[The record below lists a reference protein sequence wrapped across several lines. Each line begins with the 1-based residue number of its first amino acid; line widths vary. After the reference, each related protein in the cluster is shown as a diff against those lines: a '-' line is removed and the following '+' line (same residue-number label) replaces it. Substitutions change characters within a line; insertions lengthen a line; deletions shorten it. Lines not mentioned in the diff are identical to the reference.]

1 MRVGVV
7 TPACNV
13 AATIGDTIASVIAQS
28 HTDWAMVV
36 VDDGS
41 TDDTA
46 RAAES
51 FVDPRL
57 RVVRQPNAGVSAA
70 RNQGV
75 ARLDCDA
82 VVFLDGDDWLAPDAL
97 ARMAAALTGSAVVSY
112 GAYAFVDEAARPRSA
127 PSVGGSRRLPSGDV
141 LLALLERNLLANGGH
156 ALIRRDALARTGL
169 FRTDLAF
176 GEDWELWVRLALLGR
191 FARVPGP
198 PLLHVRRR
206 RSGAYL
212 RMASDPRVFDP
223 CLDAIFGAAALRDR
237 LGLRDCVRL
246 RGRAEAERDW
256 IVGRELIRH
265 GSQTLGRDLL
275 RRAAL
280 AKPSVKRLALLAA
293 SHVVYTLPP
302 QWRGPFRPYPPAPEQ
317 PRAIEPWIS
326 AGLDCSER
334 ASRS

>member
-7 TPACNV
+7 TPAFNV

-28 HTDWAMVV
+28 HSDWAMVV

-41 TDDTA
+41 TDGTA
-46 RAAES
+46 RVAES
-51 FVDPRL
+51 FADLRL

-70 RNQGV
+70 RNQGM

-97 ARMAAALTGSAVVSY
+97 ARMAAALTGSAVAAY
-112 GAYAFVDEAARPRSA
+112 GAYAFVDEAARPGAA
-127 PSVGGSRRLPSGDV
+127 PIVCGSRRLPSGDV

-191 FARVPGP
+191 FTRVPGP
-198 PLLHVRRR
+198 ALLHVRRR

-212 RMASDPRVFDP
+212 RMASDPRAFDP
-223 CLDAIFGAAALRDR
+223 CLDAIFGAAALHER
-237 LGLRDCVRL
+237 LGPTGCARL

-275 RRAAL
+275 RRAVL
-280 AKPSVKRLALLAA
+280 AKPLLKRLALLA
-293 SHVVYTLPP
+293 TLRVTSTLRP
-302 QWRGPFRPYPPAPEQ
+302 QWRGPFRPYPPAPEE
-317 PRAIEPWIS
+317 PRAMEPWIS
-326 AGLDCSER
+326 AALDR
-334 ASRS
+334 PGRTSRS